1 MFPSDLEVTIEAF
14 LQARLRLANVDLV
27 AMPARSLVD
36 GAVLVALSTID
47 ALAVTDMEPCLA
59 IAVSIGAILGADA
72 AHHLPSKI
80 SREDRLEVGK
90 AMICHPDP

>member
-1 MFPSDLEVTIEAF
+1 MTIEAF

-36 GAVLVALSTID
+36 GAVLVAFSTID

-80 SREDRLEVGK
+80 SREDQK
-90 AMICHPDP
+90 YNKIIYIQQKFKK